1 MTNERVRQVRSFN
14 RTVTQRI
21 GAVNDRFLGRNRPL
35 GEARLLFEIGREGA
49 EVRKLRARLALDSGY
64 LSRLLRSLE
73 HQGLVKATTA
83 AADRRVRY
91 AQLTRAGLGE
101 VEELN
106 RRSDEFANSIL
117 APLSES
123 QRDGLIAAM
132 AEVERLL
139 NASVVVIDVEAPT
152 SPVARWCLDEYFCE
166 LAQRFEDGFDPG
178 LSISADPDE
187 LTPPAGVFVVARID
201 GQPIG
206 CGALKTNDR
215 DVGEIKRMWV
225 ADSARGLGIGRRILE
240 ALEGHAQALGLS
252 VLHLE
257 TNRSLKEAQALYRK
271 YGYQEVEPF
280 NDEPYA
286 HHWFEKRLG

>member
-1 MTNERVRQVRSFN
+1 MTGDRVRQVRSFN

-21 GAVNDRFLGRNRPL
+21 GALNDRFLGRDRPL

-49 EVRKLRARLALDSGY
+49 EVRELRARLALDSGY

-73 HQGLVKATTA
+73 HQGLVKTTTA
-83 AADRRVRY
+83 AADGRVRR
-91 AQLTRAGLGE
+91 AQLTRAGLAE

-106 RRSDEFANSIL
+106 GRSDELTNSIL

-123 QRDGLIAAM
+123 QRDRLIAAM

-139 NASVVVIDVEAPT
+139 HASAVAIDVEAPT
-152 SPVARWCLDEYFCE
+152 SPAARWCLDEYFRE
-166 LAQRFEDGFDPG
+166 LDQRFEGGFDPAR
-178 LSISADPDE
+178 SISADADE
-187 LTPPAGVFVVARID
+187 LTPPAGVFVVARIH

-206 CGALKTNDR
+206 CGALKTSDR
-215 DVGEIKRMWV
+215 GVGEIKRMWV
-225 ADSARGLGIGRRILE
+225 AGSARGLGIGRQILE
-240 ALEGHAQALGLS
+240 ALESHAWAFGLS

-257 TNRSLKEAQALYRK
+257 TNRALKEAQSLYCK

-286 HHWFEKRLG
+286 HHWFEKKLG